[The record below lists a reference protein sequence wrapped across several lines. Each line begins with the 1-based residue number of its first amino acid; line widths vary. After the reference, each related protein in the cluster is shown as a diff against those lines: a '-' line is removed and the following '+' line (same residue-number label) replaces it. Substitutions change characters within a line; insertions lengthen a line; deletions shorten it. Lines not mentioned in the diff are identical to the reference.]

1 MPSGQGLRKAFP
13 TVIDV
18 DAEITVP
25 DLLLARTAGAARSH
39 VRPIEVKR
47 LAGMI
52 ATKTAC
58 EADGYSGAVMCRGDR
73 IRPWRTGG

>member
-1 MPSGQGLRKAFP
+1 MPGGHGLRKAFP
-13 TVIDV
+13 TIGV
-18 DAEITVP
+18 DDEITVP
-25 DLLLARTAGAARSH
+25 ALLLARTAGAAQSH
-39 VRPIEVKR
+39 LQPIEVKR

-58 EADGYSGAVMCRGDR
+58 EANGYSGAVMCRRDR